1 MLRKRLLTVV
11 VLMPIIAVLL
21 IAGGWPYAL
30 GVALT
35 LAVGGIEFVS
45 LMRKGNY
52 RPYQV
57 ILVAAI
63 VLMALVQEAG
73 MMSQALGPG
82 LAALLI
88 ISMTAMLAAYGDGDK
103 IPVVN
108 FGLTVGG
115 ALYIGWLGSHFVALR
130 QVPDGLYWSLV
141 VVPAI
146 GAADSAAYV
155 IGRWR
160 GRHKMAPVV
169 SPGKTWEGY
178 LGGALGAAAF
188 GAFCAALASILTPHI
203 HALDGALI
211 GLLVGLVSPV
221 GDLGMSTVKRMV
233 GAKDA
238 SNILPGHG
246 GVLDRIDSALVGVT
260 IGFYYI
266 AWIVLPRF
274 GF

>member
-1 MLRKRLLTVV
+1 MLRERLLTVV

-30 GVALT
+30 GVALA

-52 RPYQV
+52 RPFGV
-57 ILVAAI
+57 ILVSTI
-63 VLMALVQEAG
+63 VLIVLAQAAG
-73 MMSQALGPG
+73 VMDQALEPG

-115 ALYIGWLGSHFVALR
+115 ALYIGWLGAHLVALR
-130 QVPDGLYWSLV
+130 QLPEGLYWSLV
-141 VVPAI
+141 VIPAI
-146 GAADSAAYV
+146 VAADSTAYV
-155 IGRWR
+155 VGRWR
-160 GRHKMAPVV
+160 GRHKLAPVV
-169 SPGKTWEGY
+169 SPHKTWEGY
-178 LGGALGAAAF
+178 VGGALGAAVF
-188 GAFCAALASILTPHI
+188 GAFCAALAALLTPHI
-203 HALDGALI
+203 RVLDGALI
-211 GLLVGLVSPV
+211 GLLVGLISPV

-238 SNILPGHG
+238 SHILPGHG
-246 GVLDRIDSALVGVT
+246 GVLDRIDSVLVGVT

-266 AWIVLPRF
+266 VLFVR
-274 GF
+274 

>member
-1 MLRKRLLTVV
+1 MLRQRLLTVV

-21 IAGGWPYAL
+21 ILGGWPYAF

-35 LAVGGIEFVS
+35 LAIGGIEFVS

-52 RPYQV
+52 RPYGL

-63 VLMALVQEAG
+63 VLMVLVQETG
-73 MMSQALGPG
+73 EMGRALGPG
-82 LAALLI
+82 LAAFLI
-88 ISMTAMLAAYGDGDK
+88 ISMTAMLAAYGQGDQ

-115 ALYIGWLGSHFVALR
+115 ALYIGWLGAHFVALR
-130 QVPDGLYWSLV
+130 KLPDGLYWSLV

-146 GAADSAAYV
+146 GAADSSAYV

-160 GRHKMAPVV
+160 GRHKMAPLV

-178 LGGALGAAAF
+178 LGGALGAAIF
-188 GAFCAALASILTPHI
+188 GAFAAALASILTPHI
-203 HALDGALI
+203 RPLDGALI
-211 GLLVGLVSPV
+211 GLLVGLISPV

-246 GVLDRIDSALVGVT
+246 GVLDRIDSALVGAT

-266 AWIVLPRF
+266 AWIVLPRL
-274 GF
+274 GV